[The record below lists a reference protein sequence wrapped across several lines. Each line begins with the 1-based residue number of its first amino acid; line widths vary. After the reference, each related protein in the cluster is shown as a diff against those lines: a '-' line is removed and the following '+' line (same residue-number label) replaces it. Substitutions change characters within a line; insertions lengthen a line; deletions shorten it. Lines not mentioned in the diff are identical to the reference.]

1 MWDLRCLKG
10 LLEVLFYFVLNKK
23 DGSELIEDFFTLN
36 NKVIFNMTTKLATVF
51 PLFVVLLLFTEF
63 FIPMMSPY
71 IAQPFWAFLGSFLW
85 VICLLWIFDGWHCMK
100 IF

>member
-23 DGSELIEDFFTLN
+23 DGSEMIGYFFTLN
-36 NKVIFNMTTKLATVF
+36 NKAIFNMTTKLATVF

-63 FIPMMSPY
+63 FIPMMSLY
-71 IAQPFWAFLGSFLW
+71 IAQPFWAFSGSFL
-85 VICLLWIFDGWHCMK
+85 
-100 IF
+100 